1 MTCPGLDGFLVMLV
15 TDLVLYVDGWS
26 FIATV
31 SEQSGD

>member
-1 MTCPGLDGFLVMLV
+1 LV